1 MRKIISLLLAFSLLL
16 VSVVGYAE
24 EIGTEVELPEANLPT
39 GSYMI
44 PEVYTAAPTE
54 TESIMLFAEE
64 PEKPLF
70 EYLYD
75 ILFSVDTSYYTP
87 VKVEVGEDENKNPI
101 YKTDYYMWINLSN
114 AGYSPTLRE
123 IKSIYELFTT
133 EYGELSLS
141 ILPSSFIKNPK
152 GDDDDLIVYDVGF
165 QYAYDINS
173 IKQMRAEIDDKVNS
187 FIKTLDSSLSDLEK
201 VLLTH
206 DYIAQNAI
214 YQPDESLISNPEYH
228 TLYSAIVDGVTV
240 CQGYTLA
247 MCYILNKLGIDCVAC
262 ICYEIKHVWNCVRID
277 GKWYHVDL
285 TWDDKNGTY
294 TNINEQYNYI
304 RYSDFLLSSADTL
317 VSKNNSGLKGTP
329 VTLDNFIYLSKK
341 VTNET
346 SNNNEFKSG
355 YMFNSIDNDKVF
367 GWLDENGDFL
377 FYEHY
382 EPIGCAYSNGRIIHK
397 LRARIQ
403 DINEYEYTFLYDSLI
418 AGDFVVSQPYKSS
431 GRYKFL
437 FRKENKVLNNT
448 INISG
453 FMRNINGDDFAVNS
467 FNVTGNATNGV
478 YCFVSISD
486 DTAISQVDSADKTEF
501 FFWDSNMRPLTHK
514 TVYENQ

>member
-24 EIGTEVELPEANLPT
+24 EIGTAVELPEVNLPI
-39 GSYMI
+39 GSYI
-44 PEVYTAAPTE
+44 APKE
-54 TESIMLFAEE
+54 YSVDYVENESIMLFSAE
-64 PEKPLF
+64 PEKSLF

-75 ILFSVDTSYYTP
+75 ILYSCDLDYYQSVKYYINENDYKYDYFMQIDLSAAGYTP
-87 VKVEVGEDENKNPI
+87 S
-101 YKTDYYMWINLSN
+101 LS
-114 AGYSPTLRE
+114 E
-123 IKSIYELFTT
+123 IRNIYELFTT
-133 EYGELSLS
+133 EYGEL
-141 ILPSSFIKNPK
+141 FIKPGLFIRSVK
-152 GDDDDLIVYDVGF
+152 DDVVLDVGF

-173 IKQMRAEIDDKVNS
+173 VKQMRSEIDEKVNS
-187 FIKTLDSSLSDLEK
+187 FIETLDSSLSDLEII
-201 VLLTH
+201 LLTH
-206 DYIAQNAI
+206 DYIAKNAI
-214 YQPDESLISNPEYH
+214 YQPDKSLIGNPEYH

-262 ICYEIKHVWNCVRID
+262 ICHEIQHVWNCLRID

-285 TWDDKNGTY
+285 TWDDMDG
-294 TNINEQYNYI
+294 TNININEKYSYI
-304 RYSDFLLSSADTL
+304 RYSDFLLSSTDTL
-317 VSKNNSGLKGTP
+317 KRKNTSGVDGLP
-329 VTLDNFIYLSKK
+329 VTLDNFIYLSGK

-355 YMFNSIDNDKVF
+355 YMFNNIGGSMIYARPNVS
-367 GWLDENGDFL
+367 GDIII
-377 FYEHY
+377 YEHI
-382 EPIGCAYSNGRIIHK
+382 EPVGCSYSNGRIIHK
-397 LRARIQ
+397 IRSRINN
-403 DINEYEYTFLYDSLI
+403 IYEKEYTFLYDSLI

-437 FRKENKVLNNT
+437 FRKENEVLNNT

-453 FMRNINGDDFAVNS
+453 LMKNINGDDFAVNS